1 MNDRCRRWLP
11 DGAPRRS
18 TVAGSQWTGAQH
30 VPQSGAI
37 DSSCRAMQPA
47 SANGDAPE
55 NWEGWGEVGS
65 ASTQRLLARRHGS
78 PSAERRANH
87 GLAYEM
93 HGTLQ
98 LHGSTKMR
106 RPTVRQA
113 AARRGAPSPRQFGRD
128 GEAIELQSPGQQP
141 HSAALRVRTCLG
153 ANVIRRRRARSI
165 ASFDEASKHAKRGS
179 LQPR

>member
-1 MNDRCRRWLP
+1 
-11 DGAPRRS
+11 
-18 TVAGSQWTGAQH
+18 
-30 VPQSGAI
+30 
-37 DSSCRAMQPA
+37 MQQA

-65 ASTQRLLARRHGS
+65 ASMQRLLARRHGS
-78 PSAERRANH
+78 PSAEKRANH

-179 LQPR
+179 CNTLAANHNTTRPLPDSSLDAPAMPCLHRSQTASQQSSR